1 MILNEEYFDNIDIT
15 DDIKNNIDNN
25 VITSE
30 QLDSYQYY
38 INVRTIDKHINKKLS
53 YIIGYNPCVFDCL
66 TLKYYID
73 GIDIEYNN
81 ENEIPND
88 DNNSFII
95 TYGINADFNYKYFMM
110 LLRNIF
116 SRFKD
121 VVFSIGFHTSYPII
135 KDVSRTYNIADI
147 CEYRTIA
154 NAKQVVEV
162 LELFNIKYD
171 WNILLADF
179 NMSVNGLFKEY
190 LKHLYTGYKNNII
203 FAGEIDPS

>member
-1 MILNEEYFDNIDIT
+1 MILNEEYFDDIDIT
-15 DDIKNNIDNN
+15 DDDIKNNIDNN
-25 VITSE
+25 VITSK

-53 YIIGYNPCVFDCL
+53 YIIRNNPCVSDCL

-81 ENEIPND
+81 ENEISND

-110 LLRNIF
+110 LLKNIF

-121 VVFSIGFHTSYPII
+121 VVFCIGFYTTYPVI
-135 KDVSRTYNIADI
+135 KNNPKSHNIADI
-147 CEYRTIA
+147 TDEPSIE
-154 NAKQVVEV
+154 NVKQVMEV

-171 WNILLADF
+171 WDILLADF
-179 NMSVNGLFKEY
+179 NMSVNGLFK
-190 LKHLYTGYKNNII
+190 
-203 FAGEIDPS
+203 